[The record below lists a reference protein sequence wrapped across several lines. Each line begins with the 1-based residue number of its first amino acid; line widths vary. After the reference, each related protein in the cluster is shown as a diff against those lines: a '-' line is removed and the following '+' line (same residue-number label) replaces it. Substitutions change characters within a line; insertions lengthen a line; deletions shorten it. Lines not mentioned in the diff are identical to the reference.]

1 MTKELELLDR
11 MEEIRQKAAENP
23 ADYPVDCTVRILTAM
38 FAEYAGY
45 ERRTDWTKVLKAE
58 PNSIYSQR
66 LRENRFHI

>member
-23 ADYPVDCTVRILTAM
+23 ANYPVDYTVRILTAM

-45 ERRTDWTKVLKAE
+45 ERRTDWTETLKTE
-58 PNSIYSQR
+58 PDSIFSQR
-66 LRENRFHI
+66 LHENRFHI